1 MKQMVEIYI
10 KLAEL
15 ETKRKDTNKKVTL
28 PREIR
33 SVQQLDLV
41 PSYIGSYCN
50 RMLLNDV
57 NKHVTW
63 PRVDGLCFSFVSQP
77 LCFPRRFRMKSSL

>member
-50 RMLLNDV
+50 RMLLNDR
-57 NKHVTW
+57 
-63 PRVDGLCFSFVSQP
+63 PSFRGHNTMAYGHEA
-77 LCFPRRFRMKSSL
+77 LAGG

>member
-57 NKHVTW
+57 TNLKISDLHTLLVYLDPPVIYWIVVAFLLAT
-63 PRVDGLCFSFVSQP
+63 
-77 LCFPRRFRMKSSL
+77 MI

>member
-57 NKHVTW
+57 IMEDCSTYAF
-63 PRVDGLCFSFVSQP
+63 RLRLLETSQ
-77 LCFPRRFRMKSSL
+77 S